1 MRTTAVQRIFRE
13 GRPVHGQRL
22 VLFVAPGSGEVAF
35 VAGRRIGGAV
45 ERNRARRILR
55 EALRQVA
62 PRGVPEHDVVLV
74 AREGIRGARTPDLVT
89 EMAELLGGGGPEA

>member
-1 MRTTAVQRIFRE
+1 VQRIFRE
-13 GRPVHGQRL
+13 GRPVRGRRL
-22 VLFVAPGSGEVAF
+22 VLFVAPGAGDVAF
-35 VAGRRIGGAV
+35 VAGKRIGGAV

-74 AREGIRGARTPDLVT
+74 AREGIRGARTGDLAT
-89 EMAELLGGGGPEA
+89 EMTELLGRGGSEA

>member
-74 AREGIRGARTPDLVT
+74 AREGIRGARTPDLAT
-89 EMAELLGGGGPEA
+89 EMTELLGGGGPEA